1 MIIYYR
7 LIAISILHLYD
18 LSQTTKTNILP
29 LLPSCYYTILQDR
42 FPLSSA
48 TFHTMATLPLV
59 SDLPS
64 LPTSSLTAVLD
75 LLFEPS
81 PPLHT
86 LSTPLLQSTPFSSY
100 PALIVAV
107 QTQLTTLAS
116 STSPDAMTTLS
127 EILCAHPRLGEKKV
141 DSEQSRAEQAQ
152 LNKGGQEEAEA
163 LAKLNQEY
171 EEAFPGLRYV

>member
-1 MIIYYR
+1 
-7 LIAISILHLYD
+7 
-18 LSQTTKTNILP
+18 
-29 LLPSCYYTILQDR
+29 
-42 FPLSSA
+42 
-48 TFHTMATLPLV
+48 MATLPLV

-64 LPTSSLTAVLD
+64 LPASSLTAVLD

-86 LSTPLLQSTPFSSY
+86 LSTPLLQSTTFSSY
-100 PALIVAV
+100 PALIVAI

-171 EEAFPGLRYV
+171 EEVFPGLRYVVFVNGRSRPEVMSNIRSRISRNDIAAERAEAI